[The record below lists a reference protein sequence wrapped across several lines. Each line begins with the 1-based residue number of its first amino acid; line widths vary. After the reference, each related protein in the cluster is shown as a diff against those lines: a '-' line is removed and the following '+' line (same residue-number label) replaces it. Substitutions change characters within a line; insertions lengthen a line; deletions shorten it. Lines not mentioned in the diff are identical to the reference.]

1 MADNVLIVD
10 DEADIRSLIGSILE
24 DESYEVRKACDASTA
39 WQMISEYIP
48 DVLILDI
55 WLQNSPMDGIDI
67 LRKVKESHPD
77 MAVIMI
83 SGHGN
88 IETAID
94 CLKIGAYD
102 FIEKPFQTDRLLI
115 TVQRALE
122 NARLQRENN
131 ELKSQNRHPKC
142 LVGSSHEMKELQ
154 DLIQKISQTNSR
166 VLITGSQGTGKEVVA
181 RLIHQASKRHDR
193 PFVVVNCATLEPQN
207 FEKEVFGIE
216 EEHLGDKIIPG
227 ALEKANNSTL
237 FFDEIADMPL
247 ETQAKVVRIL
257 QDQKFERLNGKQAVD
272 VDVRFIAA
280 TNKNLDQQIRLGRFR
295 EDLFYRLNVIPIHV
309 PDLQQHRDDIRPLA
323 AYFMQEIAEKNGLKH
338 LDFTENAFAAME
350 SYHWPGNIRQ
360 LRNLVEWLLIMS
372 DKSNHQNHKIDIHDL
387 PPEIAEQTPA
397 VMMLDKGE
405 EMMGLPL
412 REARELFE
420 REYLM
425 SQIHKF
431 GGNISRTAHFIGME
445 RSALHRKLKSLN
457 ISSNSNEKSADL
469 LKEAHQE

>member
-1 MADNVLIVD
+1 MANNVLIVD
-10 DEADIRSLIGSILE
+10 DEADIRSLIGGILE
-24 DESYEVRKACDASTA
+24 DEGYEVRKACDAPTA
-39 WQMISEYIP
+39 WQMISEQIP
-48 DVLILDI
+48 DILVLDI

-77 MAVIMI
+77 IAVIMI

-88 IETAID
+88 IETAIE

-122 NARLQRENN
+122 NARLHQENK
-131 ELKSQNRHPKC
+131 ELRSQKAHPDA
-142 LVGSSHEMKELQ
+142 LIGGSPETKELQ
-154 DLIQKISQTNSR
+154 DLIQKISPTNSR
-166 VLITGSQGTGKEVVA
+166 ILITGSQGTGKEVVA
-181 RLIHQASKRHDR
+181 RLIHQSSKRAER
-193 PFVVVNCATLEPQN
+193 PFIVVNCATLEPQN
-207 FEKEVFGIE
+207 FEKEVFGVE
-216 EEHLGDKIIPG
+216 ETHLGDKIIPG
-227 ALEKANNSTL
+227 ALEKAHNSTL

-257 QDQKFERLNGKQAVD
+257 QDQKFERINGKQSVEM
-272 VDVRFIAA
+272 DVRFIAA
-280 TNKNLDQQIRLGRFR
+280 TNKNLDQQIRLGKFR

-309 PDLQQHRDDIRPLA
+309 PDLQQHRDDIRLLA
-323 AYFMQEIAEKNGLKH
+323 MHFMHQIAEKNGLKP

-350 SYHWPGNIRQ
+350 AYHWPGNIRQ
-360 LRNLVEWLLIMS
+360 LRNLIEWLLIMS
-372 DKSNHQNHKIDIHDL
+372 DKGKREGKVDTHDL

-420 REYLM
+420 KEYLA

-431 GGNISRTAHFIGME
+431 GGNISRTASFIGME

-457 ISSNSNEKSADL
+457 ISSNSNEKNTDL
-469 LKEAHQE
+469 LKEVNQE